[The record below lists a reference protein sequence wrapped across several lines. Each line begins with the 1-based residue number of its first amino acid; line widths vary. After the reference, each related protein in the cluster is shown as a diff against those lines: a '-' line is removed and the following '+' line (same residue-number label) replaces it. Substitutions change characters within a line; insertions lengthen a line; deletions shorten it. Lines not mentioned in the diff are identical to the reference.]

1 MEITPTGGYSLKI
14 KLNVGMSPTRLQKKL
29 EHIAVAMKVSQV
41 EIKRENRN
49 KFRLY
54 FRQDNSNIFPTMPT
68 ELNVNFTPNVISNI
82 PIGIDVDGYP
92 VLLPLFSKTG
102 GKNTLIG
109 GDPGMGKTSLIKLI
123 LATLTES
130 NTCVIWFDPKSGSDS
145 FQFRERVNSVCDA
158 LDPNGYLQTLEE
170 ISRIIHTRNELVAKG
185 FDITVLPRV
194 VLFVDEWAIIGN
206 MGNKQEQQLI
216 QNELRRIVSIGRS
229 SYVSVVLCTQR
240 PTSIINLDVAT
251 RELCENRIAF
261 RVGDD
266 HGSMAILGQK
276 GAENKENP
284 LTPGQALVWL
294 NGRLV
299 RTNLYSVPK
308 NLQELT
314 VKTRGLKLT
323 LEDLK
328 EQEIIFKRES
338 RID

>member
-68 ELNVNFTPNVISNI
+68 EVNTSLTPKVISNI
-82 PIGIDVDGYP
+82 PIGVDVDGYP
-92 VLLPLFSKTG
+92 VLLPLFSNTG
-102 GKNTLIG
+102 GKNTLLG

-123 LATLTES
+123 LATLMES
-130 NTCVIWFDPKSGSDS
+130 NTCVIWFDPKCGSDALQ
-145 FQFRERVNSVCDA
+145 FQERVNVVCDA
-158 LDPNGYLQTLEE
+158 LDPSGYLQTLEE
-170 ISRIIHTRNELVAKG
+170 ISRIIHTRNELGAKG

-194 VLFVDEWAIIGN
+194 ILFVDEWAMLGN
-206 MGNKQEQQLI
+206 MGTKQEQQLVKD
-216 QNELRRIVSIGRS
+216 ELRKIVSIGRS
-229 SYVSVVLCTQR
+229 SFISVVLATQR

-251 RELCENRIAF
+251 RELCENRIAL

-266 HGSMAILGQK
+266 HGSVAILGQK

-314 VKTRGLKLT
+314 IKTRGLKLT
-323 LEDLK
+323 LEDLR
-328 EQEIIFKRES
+328 ESENIFKREHG
-338 RID
+338 IN